1 MNHRCR
7 LLSSTLPPAAG
18 AICGKSGDPFG
29 FQSARRLDCIG
40 EPKRRKRRPQALS
53 RALGLSVDD
62 PPPSVHKAGIARGN
76 PIGDHI
82 QTRTRAASLC
92 SSASSNCSPKSPGI
106 RAAIRSLTPP
116 IIEFRALMARPHSV
130 RSSATR
136 RSYGGRF
143 ESSRAAS
150 LPDPAARHRPVYT
163 TSNRPRR

>member
-106 RAAIRSLTPP
+106 RAAIRSLGLTQFGHPQP
-116 IIEFRALMARPHSV
+116 VDPME
-130 RSSATR
+130 
-136 RSYGGRF
+136 
-143 ESSRAAS
+143 AAS
-150 LPDPAARHRPVYT
+150 KVPALLLFLTLPPGTAPSTRLQIVPGVKNSHL
-163 TSNRPRR
+163 